1 MCGIVCY
8 KGKLDAREII
18 LEGLSK
24 LEYRGYDSSGIALMN
39 DGEITVVKEVGGVDK
54 LKDGLKGVDLC
65 GNLGIG
71 HIRWATHGKVSKEN
85 AHPHL
90 SENGKISVVHN
101 GIIDNYKELKN
112 DLIKEGF
119 TFRSETDTEVIANLL
134 EKYYQNDLLEAISQ
148 VKKLLKGSYALGII
162 SADEPDRL
170 VAIRKDS
177 PLVLGIMDDGY
188 ILASDS
194 NAFSAYTNKVIF
206 IEDNETVDIN
216 KDQYKIYDKDLKI
229 VDRKPRILED
239 KNNTQTKMDFDHFML
254 KEIYEQKDVIEN
266 LLAYNIDKNSTSL
279 KLDNF
284 SKDEIESFNKI
295 YIVACGT
302 AYNSGLAGKYAFEK
316 LLRCEVRVELASEF
330 IYSDP
335 IIDEKTLLIVLS
347 QSGET
352 ADTLKALRLAKEK
365 NALTLAITNTEGSS
379 IDREAD
385 RTIYSRAGL
394 EVAVASTKA
403 YTSMIVN
410 LYLLALEFGEKTG
423 SLDEKTRKEIIE
435 NLFTLPEKIGK
446 IYGQREKIKAMA
458 KKIKDKKDLFYLAR
472 GLDYATAIE
481 ASLKL
486 KEISYIHSE
495 AFAAGELKHGTLA
508 LIEEKVPVIGLISQK
523 DLIEKTLSNIE
534 EVLARKAEVYII
546 SSIDD
551 KRIEALS
558 EDYFIFPKTMDIL
571 SPIIEVI
578 PCQLLA
584 YYTSL
589 EKGLNVDKPRNLA
602 KSVTVE

>member
-18 LEGLSK
+18 LEGLNK

-134 EKYYQNDLLEAISQ
+134 EKYYQNDLLEAINQ

-170 VAIRKDS
+170 VAVRKDS

-194 NAFSAYTNKVIF
+194 NAFSVYTNKVIF

-216 KDQYKIYDKDLKI
+216 KDQYKIYDKDLNV

-302 AYNSGLAGKYAFEK
+302 AYNSGLVGKYAFEK
-316 LLRCEVRVELASEF
+316 LLRREVRVELASEF

-410 LYLLALEFGEKTG
+410 LYLLALEFGGKTG

-446 IYGQREKIKAMA
+446 IYDQREKIKAMA

-551 KRIEALS
+551 KRIETLS
-558 EDYFIFPKTMDIL
+558 EDYFIFPKTIDIL
-571 SPIIEVI
+571 SPILEVI

>member
-8 KGKLDAREII
+8 KGKLDACDII

-24 LEYRGYDSSGIALMN
+24 LEYRGYDSSGMALMDEGQIN
-39 DGEITVVKEVGGVDK
+39 IHKEIGGVDK
-54 LKDGLKGVDLC
+54 LHHSLKGLNLC
-65 GNLGIG
+65 GNIGIG

-85 AHPHL
+85 SHPHL
-90 SENGKISVVHN
+90 SQNGKISLVHN
-101 GIIDNYKELKN
+101 GIIDNFKELKN

-119 TFRSETDTEVIANLL
+119 TFKSETDTEVIANLL
-134 EKYYQNDLLEAISQ
+134 EKYYENDLLQALIK

-170 VAIRKDS
+170 IAIRKES
-177 PLVLGIMDDGY
+177 PLVLGIMEDGY

-194 NAFSAYTNKVIF
+194 NAFGAYTNKAIF
-206 IEDNETVDIN
+206 IEDDEIVDISN
-216 KDQYKIYDKDLKI
+216 DGYKIYDKELTL
-229 VDRKPRILED
+229 VDRKPKILED
-239 KNNTQTKMDFDHFML
+239 KNHTQSKMDFDHFML
-254 KEIYEQKDVIEN
+254 KEIYEQSDVIEK
-266 LLAYNIDKNSTSL
+266 LLSYNIDQDSL
-279 KLDNF
+279 ALRIDNF
-284 SKDEIESFNKI
+284 SKEEILSFNKI

-302 AYNSGLAGKYAFEK
+302 AYNSGLVGKYAFEK

-365 NALTLAITNTEGSS
+365 NALGLAITNTEGSS
-379 IDREAD
+379 IDRLAD
-385 RTIYSRAGL
+385 KTIYTRAGV

-403 YTSMIVN
+403 YTSMLIN
-410 LYLLALEFGEKTG
+410 LYLLAIEFGQKTG
-423 SLDEKTRKEIIE
+423 RIDEEVGKEIIE
-435 NLFTLPEKIGK
+435 NLFILPLKIREILDQK
-446 IYGQREKIKAMA
+446 EKIKDMA

-486 KEISYIHSE
+486 KEISYVHSE

-508 LIEEKVPVIGLISQK
+508 LIEEDVPVIGLISQK
-523 DLIEKTLSNIE
+523 DLLEKSLSNIE

-546 SSIDD
+546 SSINDQ
-551 KRIEALS
+551 RIASIS
-558 EDYFIFPKTMDIL
+558 EEYLIFPQTLDIL
-571 SPIIEVI
+571 APILEVI

>member
-1 MCGIVCY
+1 M
-8 KGKLDAREII
+8 
-18 LEGLSK
+18 
-24 LEYRGYDSSGIALMN
+24 
-39 DGEITVVKEVGGVDK
+39 
-54 LKDGLKGVDLC
+54 
-65 GNLGIG
+65 
-71 HIRWATHGKVSKEN
+71 
-85 AHPHL
+85 
-90 SENGKISVVHN
+90 
-101 GIIDNYKELKN
+101 
-112 DLIKEGF
+112 
-119 TFRSETDTEVIANLL
+119 
-134 EKYYQNDLLEAISQ
+134 
-148 VKKLLKGSYALGII
+148 
-162 SADEPDRL
+162 
-170 VAIRKDS
+170 
-177 PLVLGIMDDGY
+177 
-188 ILASDS
+188 
-194 NAFSAYTNKVIF
+194 VIF
-206 IEDNETVDIN
+206 I
-216 KDQYKIYDKDLKI
+216 
-229 VDRKPRILED
+229 
-239 KNNTQTKMDFDHFML
+239 
-254 KEIYEQKDVIEN
+254 
-266 LLAYNIDKNSTSL
+266 
-279 KLDNF
+279 
-284 SKDEIESFNKI
+284 
-295 YIVACGT
+295 
-302 AYNSGLAGKYAFEK
+302 
-316 LLRCEVRVELASEF
+316 
-330 IYSDP
+330 
-335 IIDEKTLLIVLS
+335 S

-423 SLDEKTRKEIIE
+423 KLDENTRKEIIE

-558 EDYFIFPKTMDIL
+558 EDYFIFPKTIDIL
-571 SPIIEVI
+571 SPILEVI

>member
-18 LEGLSK
+18 LEGLNK

-134 EKYYQNDLLEAISQ
+134 EKYYQNDLLEAINQ

-170 VAIRKDS
+170 VAVRKDS

-194 NAFSAYTNKVIF
+194 NAFSVYTNKVIF

-216 KDQYKIYDKDLKI
+216 KDQYKIYDKDLNV

-302 AYNSGLAGKYAFEK
+302 AYNSGLVGKYAFEK
-316 LLRCEVRVELASEF
+316 LLRREVRVELASEF

-446 IYGQREKIKAMA
+446 IYDQREKIKAMA

-534 EVLARKAEVYII
+534 EVLARKAEVYMI

-558 EDYFIFPKTMDIL
+558 EDYFIFPKTIDIL
-571 SPIIEVI
+571 SPILEVI